1 MAILFRLSKS
11 TVNTFS
17 RLYHKVQIGE
27 INGKRINQQQAVVK
41 SVEVLFQRSSIYVFW
56 PIPIADL
63 FSRDWTLTVIKRF
76 LYLVFLFFRWRLSL
90 S

>member
-1 MAILFRLSKS
+1 MSILFRLSKS
-11 TVNTFS
+11 KVNTFS

-27 INGKRINQQQAVVK
+27 INGKCIIQQQAVVK

-63 FSRDWTLTVIKRF
+63 FSRDWT
-76 LYLVFLFFRWRLSL
+76 
-90 S
+90 